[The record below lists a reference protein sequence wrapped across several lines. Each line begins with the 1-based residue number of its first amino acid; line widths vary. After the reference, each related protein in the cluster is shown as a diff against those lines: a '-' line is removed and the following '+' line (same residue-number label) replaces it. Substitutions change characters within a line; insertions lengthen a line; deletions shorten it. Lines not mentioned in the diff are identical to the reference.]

1 MVREF
6 SSIAELKSIREQK
19 SRISERETEL
29 SAPMLHDYG
38 LIGEIYEWF
47 CELLSGRSL
56 PPDVNSP
63 IQRKKFIFIVL
74 FLYSPST
81 LAGGKMKIGLRDKIA
96 EVTGCTNTLISHNL
110 DDVVFFY
117 RQYKSHRRDIDC
129 LYTEIVK
136 RLRARGLTE

>member
-1 MVREF
+1 MVKEF

-38 LIGEIYEWF
+38 LIGEIYGWF
-47 CELLSGRSL
+47 CELLSEQPLS
-56 PPDVNSP
+56 PNINSP

-74 FLYSPST
+74 FLFSPST

-96 EVTGCTNTLISHNL
+96 EVTGCTSTLISHNL

-117 RQYKSHRRDIDC
+117 QQYKPHRRDIDY

-136 RLRARGLTE
+136 RLRARGLIE